1 MDTRNVET
9 CGARRGLLGC
19 WALGLAILASVA
31 LLAACSGRGL
41 VDETYPGHALATA
54 QGSLAATAE
63 PVRDAVSLGI
73 AWLPSGVGGHPLDR
87 IEALLDPRPFAGTR
101 CAVVPLRGV
110 GASPEGLVSQ
120 ALRHTSALPFQF
132 KFSVLS
138 APPPAAGLGPDG
150 RVSFGLVVAYV
161 DVNGSGTYDRDADAP
176 DRLVGLSA
184 DAARTQL
191 LVFVDGP
198 MPTEWFP
205 REEAL
210 KSAPG
215 GFSVLTLADDATF
228 VALDDAYF
236 ELSPALIGDGRL
248 CP

>member
-101 CAVVPLRGV
+101 CAVVPLRGAPMMRIV
-110 GASPEGLVSQ
+110 GCSGSSGRCAIRSSASPSA
-120 ALRHTSALPFQF
+120 ALS
-132 KFSVLS
+132 S
-138 APPPAAGLGPDG
+138 
-150 RVSFGLVVAYV
+150 
-161 DVNGSGTYDRDADAP
+161 
-176 DRLVGLSA
+176 
-184 DAARTQL
+184 
-191 LVFVDGP
+191 
-198 MPTEWFP
+198 
-205 REEAL
+205 
-210 KSAPG
+210 
-215 GFSVLTLADDATF
+215 
-228 VALDDAYF
+228 
-236 ELSPALIGDGRL
+236 
-248 CP
+248 